1 MTLKCCKVCGEL
13 KPLDA
18 FYKMAG
24 MRDGHRNECKV
35 CNLQQ
40 KHERYVANPGPAKQR
55 VRAWQLQNPD
65 RYAANQ
71 RRWKDSGGKAV
82 SDRKSHLKRKFGHTS
97 AEYEAK
103 LADQGGGCALC
114 GRAPA
119 PGRQLDIDHDHRTG
133 AVRGLVC
140 NGCNQGL
147 GQFQDDPIRLA
158 YAASYLL
165 HWESPDH
172 PPRVRLLI
180 GG

>member
-1 MTLKCCKVCGEL
+1 
-13 KPLDA
+13 
-18 FYKMAG
+18 MAG
-24 MRDGHRNECKV
+24 MRDGHRNECKQ
-35 CNLQQ
+35 CSLQQ
-40 KHERYVANPGPAKQR
+40 KHEKYLANPEPAKRR
-55 VRAWQLQNPD
+55 VQQWRLDNPD
-65 RYAANQ
+65 RYADTQ
-71 RRWKDSGGKAV
+71 RRWKASGGKAR
-82 SDRKSHLKRKFGHTS
+82 SNRKSHLKRKFGLTP

-140 NGCNQGL
+140 NSCNQGL
-147 GQFQDDPIRLA
+147 GQFGEDPIRLA
-158 YAASYLL
+158 YAASYVL